1 MGQPAAFLDAHR
13 VHQLKAPNQLQCGVA
28 LCALTESQG
37 EPGALVSPSP
47 AIRAFSDEQRDRCRA
62 ALQLAAQRGLL
73 AIVAVI
79 GSLYPA
85 ATVVLARYL
94 LHERLSRVQMVGVV
108 LALAAAGALAIG

>member
-1 MGQPAAFLDAHR
+1 MGAFPWNLALAAGALDAS
-13 VHQLKAPNQLQCGVA
+13 AN
-28 LCALTESQG
+28 
-37 EPGALVSPSP
+37 
-47 AIRAFSDEQRDRCRA
+47 AIF
-62 ALQLAAQRGLL
+62 QLAAQRGLL